1 MRRAGAFTLLET
13 TLATGLLCAV
23 MLFLFNLYPAS
34 AMAIRQSQDQL
45 TADALAETVLS
56 DYKVA
61 AFSSLTPGKKALAK
75 VVYSG
80 NEYYPEAEIYPVGS
94 DPDLLKGVRV
104 TVRWQTPRGPRLE
117 KYELV
122 LANLES

>member
-1 MRRAGAFTLLET
+1 MRRSRGFTLLET
-13 TLATGLLCAV
+13 TLATALLCGL

-34 AMAIRQSQDQL
+34 AMAIRQSQDQM
-45 TADALAETVLS
+45 TADTVAESLFS
-56 DYKVA
+56 DYKA
-61 AFSSLTPGKKALAK
+61 ASFASLAPGKAALAK

-80 NEYYPEAEIYPVGS
+80 CEYYPECEIYPVGS

-104 TVRWQTPRGPRLE
+104 TVRWQTPRGPRSE

-122 LANLES
+122 LANLDS